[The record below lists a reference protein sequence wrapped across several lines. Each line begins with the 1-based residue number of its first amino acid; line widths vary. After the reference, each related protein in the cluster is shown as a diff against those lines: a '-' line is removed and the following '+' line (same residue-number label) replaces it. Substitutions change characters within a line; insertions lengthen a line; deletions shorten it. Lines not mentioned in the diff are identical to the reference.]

1 VPDPT
6 KRQIHSL
13 FALGTVAGM
22 TDGQLVDLFVA
33 SRGERAEQAF
43 VALIERH
50 GPAVFRACR
59 AVLRDPHDAEDAFQA
74 TFLVLARKAGS
85 LSRPGSLAGW
95 LYGVALRVATRS
107 RTARQRRHRH
117 EERCAGLAP
126 RTTDRPAVRDDVSAI
141 LHEELGRLPQRYRE
155 AVILCDLQEKSYA
168 EAAQD
173 LGCAP
178 GTVGSRLARGR
189 ERLRVRLARRGFA
202 PAMVSAALAVEARVG
217 KAGPPSSLTG
227 TTSGAAI
234 RFAAEHAAGAVG
246 AVPAA
251 AVALAEGVLKTM
263 FITKVKAVAAI
274 GLLVVGTSVLAQTGG
289 GGGGY
294 QAAPGSDRL
303 TEMERKMDRML
314 RLLEASQGPREPATE
329 APRPETPA
337 PTTAEAATEA
347 PKPETPAP
355 APSSDRLSIIERR
368 LDRLE
373 QRISS
378 LEQAR
383 GGATSGARGGNGQ
396 AGMIYGQMAPGMY
409 GGMEKGVDK
418 RKQNLDRAKDAMP
431 K

>member
-1 VPDPT
+1 LT
-6 KRQIHSL
+6 
-13 FALGTVAGM
+13 
-22 TDGQLVDLFVA
+22 
-33 SRGERAEQAF
+33 
-43 VALIERH
+43 
-50 GPAVFRACR
+50 
-59 AVLRDPHDAEDAFQA
+59 
-74 TFLVLARKAGS
+74 
-85 LSRPGSLAGW
+85 
-95 LYGVALRVATRS
+95 
-107 RTARQRRHRH
+107 
-117 EERCAGLAP
+117 P

-202 PAMVSAALAVEARVG
+202 PAMVSAALAMEARVG
-217 KAGPPSSLTG
+217 KAGLPSALAG
-227 TTSGAAI
+227 TTSGAAV

-263 FITKVKAVAAI
+263 FITKVKAAAAI
-274 GLLVVGTSVLAQTGG
+274 GLLVIGTSVLAQSGPA
-289 GGGGY
+289 GGY
-294 QAAPGSDRL
+294 GGPQASPGSDRL

-314 RLLEASQGPREPATE
+314 RLLEASQEPGGVVAEVVPDKPAVAEVVPDKPAT
-329 APRPETPA
+329 A
-337 PTTAEAATEA
+337 
-347 PKPETPAP
+347 
-355 APSSDRLSIIERR
+355 SDRLSVIERR

-378 LEQAR
+378 LEQSR
-383 GGATSGARGGNGQ
+383 GGATSGAR
-396 AGMIYGQMAPGMY
+396 AGMMGAPGMGGYSGQGAYAEKKKGFDVRSRGTAGGGY
-409 GGMEKGVDK
+409 GASRGYAEP
-418 RKQNLDRAKDAMP
+418 KQAIPEPTIDTAPP